1 MGKQTMPA
9 PIIDA
14 NPEVLAWARVSIGLE
29 RDAAAKKIGVD
40 TLVLRYWEEGVETD
54 DVRGPT
60 LGQLRRM
67 AQAYKRPLAALLLPE
82 PPPTDNVVKADF
94 RLLPQNQNKSWSPE
108 LRVALRRVQ
117 MQRSVAEELAEAEG
131 ETPPPSDLSIALVQ
145 NPEAVGES
153 IRLWLGTPRRGTH
166 ESFLRQWIAL
176 IEEKNILVTQ
186 IQRVSLEE
194 MRGCS
199 ISDQPFPAIILN
211 GADSQNG
218 KTFILM
224 HELAHILLRIGGLCD
239 LEDKRSQI
247 ASEKERIERFCNQV
261 AAALLMPREDLLG
274 HLRGRPVDPL
284 QSAELLQELAG
295 MYGVSREAMLLRLI
309 SLNQASWED
318 YAQMKP
324 HFEEMYEKRNSAKEN
339 DKGGGPTYYT
349 MKVRDFGRR
358 YINTVLDAYY
368 RQEITNV
375 DLARYLNMKANK
387 VADLEATMGAQR

>member
-14 NPEVLAWARVSIGLE
+14 NPEVLEWARVSIGLARE
-29 RDAAAKKIGVD
+29 AAAKKIGVD

-54 DVRGPT
+54 DTPGPT
-60 LGQLRRM
+60 LGQLRKM
-67 AQAYKRPLAALLLPE
+67 AEAYKRPLAALLLPE
-82 PPPTDNVVKADF
+82 PPPTENVVKADF
-94 RLLPQNQNKSWSPE
+94 RLLPQNQNRSWSPT

-131 ETPPPSDLSIALVQ
+131 ETPPPLDLSIALAQ
-145 NPEAVGES
+145 APEALSEA
-153 IRLWLGTPRRGTH
+153 IRSWLGTPRRGTN
-166 ESFLRQWIAL
+166 ERYLRQWIEL

-186 IQRVSLEE
+186 IQRVDLEE

-199 ISDQPFPAIILN
+199 ISGPPFPAIILN

-218 KTFILM
+218 KTFTLM

-239 LEDKRSQI
+239 LEDKQFRLT
-247 ASEKERIERFCNQV
+247 SEKERIERFCNQV
-261 AAALLMPREDLLG
+261 AAAVLMPRDDLLG
-274 HLRGRPVDPL
+274 HLRGRPIDAL
-284 QSAELLQELAG
+284 QPAGLLQELAD
-295 MYGVSREAMLLRLI
+295 MYGVSREAMLLRLV
-309 SLNQASWED
+309 SLNRASWED

-324 HFEEMYEKRNSAKEN
+324 HFEEIYEQRKSVKEN
-339 DKGGGPTYYT
+339 DKVGGPTYYT

-387 VADLEATMGAQR
+387 VADLEASMGAQR